1 MARTRPAPLPS
12 RQRRRSSQRRHWR
25 RAAIRVIAVAVC
37 LVAILGGGA
46 SVYAVRQVGAAQSQ
60 AQEQLRQISQ
70 TCDQAATTLT
80 TISHSIDHA
89 ATTVGDTQTTLHS
102 ASANLRTTA
111 QTLDDTADI
120 VNFTLPA
127 TSYQPLT
134 GAREKFQTQ
143 AEQMR
148 ELADHLDQTNQS
160 LNQNAQDL
168 HTASDNIA
176 VLAAQMNAVAAQL
189 HQVAGDGPGQGSL
202 AHVGAGFQ
210 LFALY
215 CIALHFL
222 LFGIGLSLYLLTLD
236 QPATAASVL
245 LNDDGVEAN

>member
-1 MARTRPAPLPS
+1 
-12 RQRRRSSQRRHWR
+12 
-25 RAAIRVIAVAVC
+25 VIAVAVC
-37 LVAILGGGA
+37 LVAILGGVA

-89 ATTVGDTQTTLHS
+89 ATTVDDTQTTLHS

-111 QTLDDTADI
+111 RTLDDTANI
-120 VNFTLPA
+120 INFTIPA
-127 TSYQPLT
+127 TNYQPLI
-134 GAREKFQTQ
+134 GAQEKFQAQ

-160 LNQNAQDL
+160 LSQNAQDL
-168 HTASDNIA
+168 HTASNNIA
-176 VLAAQMNAVAAQL
+176 VLATQMSAVAAQI

-222 LFGIGLSLYLLTLD
+222 LFGIGLSLFLLTLD
-236 QPATAASVL
+236 QPATATSIL
-245 LNDDGVEAN
+245 LNDDGVEAD